1 MHKARPCGSHFS
13 TTWWSRMTIAG
24 LRANHVQRGNVE
36 YECSIPHCIFT
47 SCNRVAS
54 LVSSAIH
61 VRAAKFTFVIR
72 QFNPQDRC
80 RQQATVE
87 NRQVTT
93 CAMVATMLAF
103 FARLFLGWADIG
115 AVHCIGNFACRI
127 QPSRRQRYSARRLK
141 GVAGDARPAAGHRTA
156 ANPAG
161 VTYGIH
167 MPAGTLR

>member
-103 FARLFLGWADIG
+103 FARLFLGWPISVRSIVLAILHVEFSPRADNVTLPVG
-115 AVHCIGNFACRI
+115 
-127 QPSRRQRYSARRLK
+127 SK
-141 GVAGDARPAAGHRTA
+141 VAGDARPAAGHRTA

-161 VTYGIH
+161 VTWYH

>member
-1 MHKARPCGSHFS
+1 
-13 TTWWSRMTIAG
+13 
-24 LRANHVQRGNVE
+24 VQRGNVE

-61 VRAAKFTFVIR
+61 VRATKFTFVIR
-72 QFNPQDRC
+72 QFNPRHRC

-103 FARLFLGWADIG
+103 FARLFLGWPIS
-115 AVHCIGNFACRI
+115 VRSHCIGNFACRI
-127 QPSRRQRYSARRLK
+127 QPSRRQPYSTRRLK
-141 GVAGDARPAAGHRTA
+141 GGCGRAACRRASTSRNSGRRHIWYSHAGRNSAIRESAIREEEHCPG
-156 ANPAG
+156 N
-161 VTYGIH
+161 V
-167 MPAGTLR
+167 